1 MDPLAESVRIYMLAR
16 IGLTPPCPTGGG
28 GNAPLFFDS
37 LQLFYFFIFL
47 SDIS

>member
-28 GNAPLFFDS
+28 DAPLFFDS